1 MHTECITVALLNG
14 IIMIDHEALEQ
25 KGDPDAKLEFAVIV
39 SLNLHTQASVALHTP
54 KMRFGQP
61 DHKWTMLNTGVNGV

>member
-25 KGDPDAKLEFAVIV
+25 KGDPHAKLEFAVII
-39 SLNLHTQASVALHTP
+39 SLNLHTQASVALYT
-54 KMRFGQP
+54 
-61 DHKWTMLNTGVNGV
+61 